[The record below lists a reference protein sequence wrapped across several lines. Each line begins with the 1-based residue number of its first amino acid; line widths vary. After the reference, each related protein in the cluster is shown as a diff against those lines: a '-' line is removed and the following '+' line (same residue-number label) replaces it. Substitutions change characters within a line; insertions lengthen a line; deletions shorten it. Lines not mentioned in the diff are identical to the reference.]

1 MGTGAARTALRSSVE
16 ERIAS
21 FMMQRSVFGKMC
33 RTKSEVELICKIYI
47 SSKERT
53 GGLSKG
59 RSVER

>member
-21 FMMQRSVFGKMC
+21 FMMQSVFGRMC
-33 RTKSEVELICKIYI
+33 RTKSEVELIYKIYI